1 MTRANAVPPASP
13 AVLTLKRMI
22 HVGCKAL
29 GLDQDTRRDLQL
41 VATGKTS
48 MSDMT
53 EAELRQVVEALKQRG
68 FKPYG
73 NTWYTAGKSGGKA
86 RGHAPAPRADLRYV
100 HVLWR
105 QLGEAGALKRPGR
118 DGLNAFIRKRFEG
131 KWQSVPIDVDALRD
145 ASQINDVT
153 RALKDM
159 CRRAG
164 VVIR

>member
-1 MTRANAVPPASP
+1 MT

-22 HVGCKAL
+22 HVGCREL
-29 GLDQDTRRDLQL
+29 GLDDETRRGLQMI
-41 VATGKTS
+41 ATGKAS
-48 MSDMT
+48 MSEMD
-53 EAELRQVVEALKQRG
+53 EAELRQVIDALKERG

-73 NTWYTAGKSGGKA
+73 SAYYTTRKGKGK
-86 RGHAPAPRADLRYV
+86 GHAPAPRADLRFV
-100 HVLWR
+100 HVLWA
-105 QLGEAGALKRPGR
+105 QLGQAGALKRPGR
-118 DGLNAFIRKRFEG
+118 DGLNAFIRARFEG

-164 VVIR
+164 LVIR

>member
-1 MTRANAVPPASP
+1 MT
-13 AVLTLKRMI
+13 AVLSLKRMI
-22 HVGCKAL
+22 HAGCREL
-29 GLDQDTRRDLQL
+29 GLDSDTRHDLQL
-41 VATGKTS
+41 VATGKAS
-48 MSDMT
+48 MADMT
-53 EAELRQVVEALKQRG
+53 EAELHKVVAALKQRG
-68 FKPYG
+68 FKPFG
-73 NTWYTAGKSGGKA
+73 NTYYTSRKSGGKT
-86 RGHAPAPRADLRYV
+86 RGHAQAPRADLRYV

-118 DGLNAFIRKRFEG
+118 DGLNSFIRLRFEG